1 MFTDETAIQ
10 TTHNTHT
17 HTHTQHTITMKNHT
31 TSQGNHY
38 YIDGVFAFIT
48 FGAPKLTYWEDLD
61 ELENWIDAQ
70 Y

>member
-1 MFTDETAIQ
+1 
-10 TTHNTHT
+10 
-17 HTHTQHTITMKNHT
+17 MKNYT

>member
-1 MFTDETAIQ
+1 
-10 TTHNTHT
+10 
-17 HTHTQHTITMKNHT
+17 MKNYT

-48 FGAPKLTYWEDLD
+48 FGAPKLTFWEDL
-61 ELENWIDAQ
+61 EALENWIDEQ